1 MTTAAAFQVCPA
13 GLARLRALRL
23 QAGLACCEFRHR
35 ARRAE
40 AWGNP
45 RNMSLELHSRADEYL
60 RTVQALNDFFPL
72 GDTAERDASDAIRN
86 GEAVH

>member
-23 QAGLACCEFRHR
+23 QAWLACCHFRSHAR
-35 ARRAE
+35 AVEGYGGAR
-40 AWGNP
+40 
-45 RNMSLELHSRADEYL
+45 MKVLELHARADEYL

-72 GDTAERDASDAIRN
+72 GDTAERDASDAVRN
-86 GEAVH
+86 GEKVH